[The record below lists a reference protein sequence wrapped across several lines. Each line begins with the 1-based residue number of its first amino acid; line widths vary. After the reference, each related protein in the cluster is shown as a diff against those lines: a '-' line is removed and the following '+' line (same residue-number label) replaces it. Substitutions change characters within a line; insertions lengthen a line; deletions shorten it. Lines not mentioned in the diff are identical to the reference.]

1 MIDSMTY
8 FALKLF
14 HTSLVISMPGNYF
27 KTKIHYTQEKL
38 DEALAN
44 IRNKNMIYPKA
55 AEVYRKPE
63 STLCDR
69 ITRKQECKVG
79 HHGHLSVLSD
89 KEEEDLLN

>member
-1 MIDSMTY
+1 
-8 FALKLF
+8 
-14 HTSLVISMPGNYF
+14 MPGNYF

-55 AEVYRKPE
+55 AEVYRKPQP
-63 STLCDR
+63 TLCDR
-69 ITRKQECKVG
+69 ITRQQECKVG